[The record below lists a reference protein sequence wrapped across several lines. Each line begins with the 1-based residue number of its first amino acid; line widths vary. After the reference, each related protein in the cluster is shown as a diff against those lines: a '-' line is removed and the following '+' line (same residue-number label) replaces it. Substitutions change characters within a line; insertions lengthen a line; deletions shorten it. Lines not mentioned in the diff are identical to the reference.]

1 MDSRLRQS
9 NVGKWAQNTKHAGP
23 QHRLQVIGPKPS
35 GELAQGV
42 WTATLAAI
50 PQKIRRR
57 QAAETPY
64 ATPRWGGMCRIR
76 SNVEFKYIIK
86 GGLGSSGV
94 PDLEGPD
101 APTPLD
107 FSMSI
112 LAILCTPP

>member
-1 MDSRLRQS
+1 
-9 NVGKWAQNTKHAGP
+9 
-23 QHRLQVIGPKPS
+23 
-35 GELAQGV
+35 
-42 WTATLAAI
+42 
-50 PQKIRRR
+50 
-57 QAAETPY
+57 
-64 ATPRWGGMCRIR
+64 MCRIR
-76 SNVEFKYIIK
+76 SNVKFKYIIK